1 MSLMLGLSV
10 LRPKQWWV
18 PLSQNSAEVTQ
29 VTLSN
34 KTARKFIQGIAGL
47 IEYFF
52 NGAEEIMA

>member
-1 MSLMLGLSV
+1 MLGLSV